1 MTNTVQPKTPLDL
14 ELNLF
19 ENSFAEKALDS
30 LPHAS
35 DGDPSLALCAAD
47 ANNVLAGQSASL
59 SLLEKQSG
67 LAPATTDA
75 STGATGESMP
85 PRSSSSGSSNK
96 HNLRI
101 LNLPK
106 QVANRLPGLTPP
118 IFYPG
123 ERKLPQIYL
132 LPGLSSPGSSNMW
145 SSLLNATNGPDS
157 LGQYGHPGPHLTGM
171 LRKLGLVPTELN
183 LRTGLTPGLTNHA
196 SFNFNLGIPSGN
208 TSGQMTP
215 GFLTLIG
222 LANNASLVDNPM
234 LDAHQSFPAQVPANA
249 QHMHPNMGMP
259 LQPADTPYV
268 FSEPAHS
275 AIKAVPEAV
284 VAGQGAKLG
293 ATNTDPEQK
302 IGAAE
307 NAPETTNMK
316 RLSSSANEEDAN
328 TAKKAR
334 NDSTS
339 KCKTAKASKTA
350 KSASQ
355 DDEKDLAP
363 NETEEEKKR
372 KALERNRVAATKCR
386 QRKKRLL
393 NKMESELEYYSSGF
407 RELSLQ
413 VSQLCDQLL
422 SLHGIIAC
430 HKDCPTLLRAVG
442 GYQQMQAILAQLEYI
457 ALILPNTEAN
467 VTSMPSTIPTTLNAV
482 EPPMPQ
488 SQPIMGQGAR
498 MLPPGGV
505 MHNIQR
511 KPMTVHNADIL
522 QSMPSHGAMAPN
534 QQINSDAK
542 ENVSLANM
550 AMNKQYP
557 NQYNNANYL
566 KTCNSASDLQA
577 VKINNHG
584 GEMGLQLEASIAD
597 IPGQLPIKEENM

>member
-1 MTNTVQPKTPLDL
+1 MTNTVQSKTPLDL

-19 ENSFAEKALDS
+19 ENSFAGKALDS
-30 LPHAS
+30 LPHGS

-59 SLLEKQSG
+59 LLLEKQSG
-67 LAPATTDA
+67 LDPATTDV

-85 PRSSSSGSSNK
+85 SRGSSRDSSNK

-106 QVANRLPGLTPP
+106 QVAGRLPGLNPP
-118 IFYPG
+118 IFSLE
-123 ERKLPQIYL
+123 ERKLPQIHL

-145 SSLLNATNGPDS
+145 SSLLNATNGPDFLS
-157 LGQYGHPGPHLTGM
+157 QYGTPGPLLTGM
-171 LRKLGLVPTELN
+171 LGKQGMVPAELN
-183 LRTGLTPGLTNHA
+183 LRTGLAPGLINHA
-196 SFNFNLGIPSGN
+196 SFNFNLGILSGN
-208 TSGQMTP
+208 TSEQMTP
-215 GFLTLIG
+215 SFLNLLG

-234 LDAHQSFPAQVPANA
+234 FDAHQSFAAQVPANA
-249 QHMHPNMGMP
+249 QHMLPNMGMP
-259 LQPADTPYV
+259 LPPADTPYV

-275 AIKAVPEAV
+275 ATKAVPEAV

-302 IGAAE
+302 ICVPE
-307 NAPETTNMK
+307 NASETTNMK
-316 RLSSSANEEDAN
+316 RLSSSANEEDTN

-339 KCKTAKASKTA
+339 KFKTAKASKTA
-350 KSASQ
+350 RSASQ

-363 NETEEEKKR
+363 NKTEEDKKR

-393 NKMESELEYYSSGF
+393 SKMESELEYYSSGF
-407 RELSLQ
+407 RELSHQ
-413 VSQLCDQLL
+413 VSQLYHQLL

-430 HKDCPTLLRAVG
+430 HNDCPTLLRAVG
-442 GYQQMQAILAQLEYI
+442 GHQQMQAILAQLEYI
-457 ALILPNTEAN
+457 ALIVPNTEAN
-467 VTSMPSTIPTTLNAV
+467 VTSIPSTIPTTLNAV

-522 QSMPSHGAMAPN
+522 QSVPSHGALAPN

-542 ENVSLANM
+542 VN
-550 AMNKQYP
+550 P
-557 NQYNNANYL
+557 R
-566 KTCNSASDLQA
+566 
-577 VKINNHG
+577 
-584 GEMGLQLEASIAD
+584 
-597 IPGQLPIKEENM
+597 